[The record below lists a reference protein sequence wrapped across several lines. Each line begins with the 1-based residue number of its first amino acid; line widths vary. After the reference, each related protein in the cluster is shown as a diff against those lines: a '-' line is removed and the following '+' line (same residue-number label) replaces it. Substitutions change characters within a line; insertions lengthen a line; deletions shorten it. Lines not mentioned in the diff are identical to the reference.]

1 MNKFSWKKKKCSEI
15 ILLVFFLPQFF
26 SQFNGQFD
34 NANIYVIYIFF
45 FYLFSPMQLILYLY
59 SKFTQGRKVK
69 KWQK

>member
-1 MNKFSWKKKKCSEI
+1 MNKFSWKKKACSET

-45 FYLFSPMQLILYLY
+45 FLFIL
-59 SKFTQGRKVK
+59 SHAADFISVF
-69 KWQK
+69 